1 MKDRILNISIIVL
14 VIACLFLGGRLL
26 YKNYMD
32 ECEAYNNN
40 IVNFAVEMIKG
51 NKSLEDIDSL
61 AATDS
66 IKESLRTYYND
77 TFYADDDL
85 ILIYEDVAYFRQHK
99 DGLKEMQ
106 LSYGDEIYNTESAY
120 FNQFVNEGDELSEEE
135 RKYNHLAVTYL
146 YINEGK
152 NTNGIVEKDDNLYID
167 SNVLDFSEYD
177 GYDVYY
183 DGLTIYVN
191 KYMLEKNIRN
201 VRAAD
206 TFFESLGVVRVLDED
221 SKVYVLKNTSKGY
234 IINGELYCSLKLGK
248 IDNIRI
254 KLQ

>member
-61 AATDS
+61 DANDS
-66 IKESLRTYYND
+66 VKEGLRTYYND
-77 TFYADDDL
+77 NFYADDDL

-106 LSYGDEIYNTESAY
+106 LSYGDAIYDGESEY
-120 FNQFVNEGDELSEEE
+120 FYQFVNEGDDVSEEE
-135 RKYNHLAVTYL
+135 RKYNHLASTYL
-146 YINEGK
+146 YYNEGE
-152 NTNGIVEKDDNLYID
+152 NTNGIVEKDNNLYID
-167 SNVLDFSEYD
+167 PNVLDFSELD

-183 DGLTIYVN
+183 DGLKIYIN
-191 KYMLEKNIRN
+191 KYNFDKSIRS
-201 VRAAD
+201 VRAED
-206 TFFESLGVVRVLDED
+206 EFFKTLSVVNVLEED
-221 SKVYVLKNTSKGY
+221 NRVYVLKNSSKGY
-234 IINGELYCSLKLGK
+234 IIKGEIYCNLALWK
-248 IDNIRI
+248 IDNLRI
-254 KLQ
+254 QLQ